1 MVSMLIPAHGGPQR
15 REAEAL
21 RELAIACMQ
30 EDPEQH
36 PEFESICRVGTSGSG
51 RAPVRRPWA
60 AGPGSGTGPGTTSPA
75 IKMAYG
81 GEFPVGEEGV
91 SPYKDSRRRVGT
103 SGTGRT
109 PVRRT

>member
-1 MVSMLIPAHGGPQR
+1 MASMMIPAHGGPQR
-15 REAEAL
+15 RAVEVP
-21 RELAIACMQ
+21 RELEIVCMQ

-36 PEFESICRVGTSGSG
+36 PEHESICRVGSSGPG
-51 RAPVRRPWA
+51 RAPVRRVWT
-60 AGPGSGTGPGTTSPA
+60 AGAGSGTGAGTASRA

-81 GEFPVGEEGV
+81 GEFPVGEEGL

-109 PVRRT
+109 PVRRI